1 MANNAEKDLNN
12 LHQANQEK
20 TGQDATE
27 EKSVDQEWQNSQE
40 NIGQEK
46 PTETPSANSELEEL
60 KAKYAELED
69 QHQRLWADQQNMINR
84 SNREKQDLHKY
95 AAANTLEAILP
106 ALDNFDFAKKSIN
119 ENTEFPEIMK
129 SLDMLQEQL
138 MMSLKSVGLE
148 EVDTSSTF
156 DPQLHEAV
164 TSVPDPEKEEGTVL
178 EVLKKGFKVKDRVLR
193 VATVVV
199 STKG

>member
-1 MANNAEKDLNN
+1 MQNNAETDLNN
-12 LHQANQEK
+12 LHQADNNSPET
-20 TGQDATE
+20 TG
-27 EKSVDQEWQNSQE
+27 KNSVDQEWEKSKDKANEAPNS
-40 NIGQEK
+40 G
-46 PTETPSANSELEEL
+46 SELEEL

-69 QHQRLWADQQNMINR
+69 QHKRLWADQQNMINR
-84 SNREKQDLHKY
+84 FNREKQDLHKY

-119 ENTEFPEIMK
+119 ENTEFKEIMK
-129 SLDMLQEQL
+129 SLEMLQEQL

-148 EVDTSSTF
+148 EVDTNIVF
-156 DPQLHEAV
+156 NPEFHEAV
-164 TSVPDPEKEEGTVL
+164 SSIPDPQKEEGTIV

>member
-1 MANNAEKDLNN
+1 MQNNAETDLNN
-12 LHQANQEK
+12 LHQADENNQES
-20 TGQDATE
+20 TG
-27 EKSVDQEWQNSQE
+27 KNSVDQEWEKSQD
-40 NIGQEK
+40 K
-46 PTETPSANSELEEL
+46 ANEATSSSSEFEEL

-69 QHQRLWADQQNMINR
+69 QHKRLWADQQNMINR
-84 SNREKQDLHKY
+84 FNREKQDLHKY

-106 ALDNFDFAKKSIN
+106 ALDNFDFAKKSLN
-119 ENTEFPEIMK
+119 ENTEFNEIMK
-129 SLDMLQEQL
+129 SLEMLQEQL

-148 EVDTSSTF
+148 EVDTNIAF
-156 DPQLHEAV
+156 NPEFHEAV
-164 TSVPDPEKEEGTVL
+164 SSVPDPQKEEGTII